1 MVDTN
6 RKLSLHMKINVNLDL
21 RNDNYKRMHLLL
33 RQYMYFT
40 TSPCRH
46 IFLLRTLIS
55 LHFIYLFYVHMA
67 YQSTCADIRT
77 QIVKIIFLLL
87 PCGF

>member
-33 RQYMYFT
+33 RQYMHFK

-55 LHFIYLFYVHMA
+55 LNFIYLFYVHMGKHA
-67 YQSTCADIRT
+67 RVHVWI
-77 QIVKIIFLLL
+77 
-87 PCGF
+87 